1 MNIVKDLMIS
11 GFSDEI
17 SSDFDTQLEVVANL
31 GMHYIS
37 LRGIDGKNIGDF
49 NVDEIKE
56 TVLPRLQNAGIRVS
70 SIGSPIGKVFINDEE
85 GFAKQKVMLDELC
98 QISNLL
104 DCKYIRIFSF
114 YIPKGENADRYSS
127 EVIAKIT
134 EFAAIAE
141 KYNVILVHENEKDIY
156 GDIGRRCHEILKAVD
171 SPYFK
176 GIFDFANFV
185 QCGEDTQACY
195 DLLKDE
201 IVYIHIKDAITTD
214 SENVVCGTG
223 EGKIP
228 ELLAQFIQSG
238 YKGFLTLE
246 PHLVLFD
253 SLKDLELEDATE
265 VIKDNK
271 GLDGAGGYKLQYDS
285 LLEILKNIKSEEKS
299 L

>member
-1 MNIVKDLMIS
+1 MNQDLLIS

-17 SSDFDTQLEVVANL
+17 SSDFDTQLEVVSNL

-49 NVDEIKE
+49 TLDEIKDN
-56 TVLPRLQNAGIRVS
+56 VQPRLKQAGIGVS

-85 GFAKQKVMLDELC
+85 GFEKQKIMLDRLC
-98 QISNLL
+98 QISQLL

-114 YIPKGENADRYSS
+114 YIPKGENADHYRD
-127 EVIAKIT
+127 EVIGKIKV
-134 EFAAIAE
+134 FAEIAE
-141 KYNVILVHENEKDIY
+141 KYDVILLHENEKDIF
-156 GDIGRRCHEILKAVD
+156 GDIGRRCQEILKEVGSAH
-171 SPYFK
+171 FK

-185 QCGEDTQACY
+185 QCGEDTGECY
-195 DLLKDE
+195 DLLRDE
-201 IVYIHIKDAITTD
+201 IVYIHIKDAVTTD
-214 SENVVCGTG
+214 SQNVVCGTG

-253 SLKDLELEDATE
+253 SLKDLELENAE
-265 VIKDNK
+265 EIIKDNK
-271 GLDGAGGYKLQYDS
+271 GLDGAGGYKLQYES
-285 LLEILKNIKSEEKS
+285 LLNILEQIESEEK
-299 L
+299 